1 MILFVPTGDDS
12 TGRPSIK
19 SGGCS
24 CSVDRV
30 DIDIHGDTA
39 FFFNLLKHEIEKR
52 VRALIPGIVCDA
64 VNDEVNNKAESQL
77 KKLKGQSF
85 LRSEC
90 ALVTEVTSFA
100 NFPNDI
106 CLVTGMAAL
115 AAIQIFCWC
124 ALVFTCMQLS
134 VKKQSLTYC
143 IGYKLQC

>member
-24 CSVDRV
+24 CSMDGV
-30 DIDIHGDTA
+30 DIDIHGDIA
-39 FFFNLLKHEIEKR
+39 FFLNLFKHEIEKR

-85 LRSEC
+85 LRNEC
-90 ALVTEVTSFA
+90 ALVTEVISFA
-100 NFPNDI
+100 
-106 CLVTGMAAL
+106 M
-115 AAIQIFCWC
+115 
-124 ALVFTCMQLS
+124 
-134 VKKQSLTYC
+134 LTFLMIYA
-143 IGYKLQC
+143 

>member
-1 MILFVPTGDDS
+1 MTDSLYTGDDS

-19 SGGCS
+19 TGGCS
-24 CSVDRV
+24 CSVDGV
-30 DIDIHGDTA
+30 DIDIHGDIA
-39 FFFNLLKHEIEKR
+39 FFVDLFKHEIEKR

-85 LRSEC
+85 FRSEC

-100 NFPNDI
+100 MLTFLMI

-115 AAIQIFCWC
+115 ATIPNFLLQ
-124 ALVFTCMQLS
+124 
-134 VKKQSLTYC
+134 C
-143 IGYKLQC
+143 IGFHLHVTEC

>member
-24 CSVDRV
+24 CSVDGV
-30 DIDIHGDTA
+30 DIDIHGDIA
-39 FFFNLLKHEIEKR
+39 FFLNLFKHEIEKR
-52 VRALIPGIVCDA
+52 VRALIPGKLCDA
-64 VNDEVNNKAESQL
+64 VNEEVNNKAESQL

-100 NFPNDI
+100 MLTF
-106 CLVTGMAAL
+106 LMRGAGL
-115 AAIQIFCWC
+115 AQW
-124 ALVFTCMQLS
+124 LERQTRD
-134 VKKQSLTYC
+134 
-143 IGYKLQC
+143 